1 MDRWNRFR
9 LICAQSADNLPAVR
23 QVSELQKQ
31 IPTLYGVLSVN
42 TCAIAATHSGYAP
55 GIVTMGFPAFAVSI
69 SLLRAVHWL
78 RLRPETMTEA
88 EAIRQLLLTT
98 VMTGVLSLVSL
109 AWAMVLHGYG
119 GPYEQA
125 HVVIFIAVTVI
136 ASINCLTHLPVAAF
150 LVTGIVMSTLI
161 LICLTSGNAV
171 FVAIA
176 VNITFVTMAMV
187 RVLSNNYRAFVAL
200 VASEATATRLS
211 EDNAKLA
218 LTDSLTGL
226 PNRRH
231 FFQDLEDLTV
241 TVGGRGGIFALAIF
255 DLDQFKPINDTYGH
269 TAGDHVLA
277 EAGRRLAAFADD
289 KVMVARL
296 GGDEFGVLLH
306 DPGDPEEAIRF
317 CNAICETLQQ
327 PIAWGGLWLT
337 GGCSGGLAKFP
348 RAGREPA
355 TLFDRADY
363 ALYHSKL
370 YCRGETTLFS
380 QEHEDAIRVERAV
393 ETALRSVDLD
403 AEMRIHYQPILDTET
418 GRITLVEALARWM
431 SPTLGQVP
439 PDRFIAAAERCGMIH
454 HVTLLLLRKALADC
468 ALLPP
473 DVGLSFNLSAHD
485 LASPETV
492 AAIVGAVR
500 KSGIDPRR
508 MTLELTETALLRDF
522 DQAKEAIVALRALGI
537 KIALDDFGT
546 GYSSLGYVH
555 RLPLDKIKIDRSFIA
570 AMDSDV
576 GGSVIATILN
586 LCENLGLDGIA
597 EGVET
602 EGQMAAIR
610 RHGCRLVQGYLVGKP
625 MPLAELLAGLPR
637 AEPHPLRA

>member
-1 MDRWNRFR
+1 
-9 LICAQSADNLPAVR
+9 V
-23 QVSELQKQ
+23 
-31 IPTLYGVLSVN
+31 
-42 TCAIAATHSGYAP
+42 
-55 GIVTMGFPAFAVSI
+55 
-69 SLLRAVHWL
+69 
-78 RLRPETMTEA
+78 
-88 EAIRQLLLTT
+88 
-98 VMTGVLSLVSL
+98 
-109 AWAMVLHGYG
+109 
-119 GPYEQA
+119 
-125 HVVIFIAVTVI
+125 
-136 ASINCLTHLPVAAF
+136 
-150 LVTGIVMSTLI
+150 
-161 LICLTSGNAV
+161 
-171 FVAIA
+171 
-176 VNITFVTMAMV
+176 
-187 RVLSNNYRAFVAL
+187 
-200 VASEATATRLS
+200 
-211 EDNAKLA
+211 
-218 LTDSLTGL
+218 
-226 PNRRH
+226 
-231 FFQDLEDLTV
+231 
-241 TVGGRGGIFALAIF
+241 
-255 DLDQFKPINDTYGH
+255 
-269 TAGDHVLA
+269 
-277 EAGRRLAAFADD
+277 
-289 KVMVARL
+289 
-296 GGDEFGVLLH
+296 
-306 DPGDPEEAIRF
+306 
-317 CNAICETLQQ
+317 
-327 PIAWGGLWLT
+327 
-337 GGCSGGLAKFP
+337 
-348 RAGREPA
+348 EPA
-355 TLFDRADY
+355 
-363 ALYHSKL
+363 
-370 YCRGETTLFS
+370 
-380 QEHEDAIRVERAV
+380 I
-393 ETALRSVDLD
+393 RSVDLD

-637 AEPHPLRA
+637 AEPHLLRA